1 MGNRESG
8 IVKSQPITH
17 NQFSIHPIYLG
28 LTQLNKSSPPSPPT
42 LGEPEFKVPQN
53 WGASAV
59 LGSPQV
65 EHLAWIK
72 GASA

>member
-42 LGEPEFKVPQN
+42 LGGTRVQSPPK
-53 WGASAV
+53 
-59 LGSPQV
+59 LGDLGGKCVTPV
-65 EHLAWIK
+65 VIK
-72 GASA
+72 QSGDH

>member
-1 MGNRESG
+1 MQP
-8 IVKSQPITH
+8 KSNGTEITIRSAPQP
-17 NQFSIHPIYLG
+17 PI
-28 LTQLNKSSPPSPPT
+28 

-65 EHLAWIK
+65 EHLAWI
-72 GASA
+72 